1 MPKNFTQLHR
11 LAGSLVSEISPPASE
26 RVVQKTMKF
35 MNRFTTMPPALTKRW
50 TFFMQHLRADVN
62 GKTVTRPG

>member
-1 MPKNFTQLHR
+1 MPKNFPQLHR
-11 LAGSLVSEISPPASE
+11 LAGWLVSEIFLSASE

-50 TFFMQHLRADVN
+50 TFFM
-62 GKTVTRPG
+62 